1 MLCIR
6 DSSGRGLSHTYLR
19 IFPGDRVGI
28 QFFVLGICHFH
39 ILETIPIQD
48 DIWHRISTEQNY
60 HFPLLCIDLVNK
72 FAGTHEVTSTKK
84 KIKKKEKGKENR
96 QSVDIFGGNRNLL
109 S

>member
-1 MLCIR
+1 M
-6 DSSGRGLSHTYLR
+6 YLR

-48 DIWHRISTEQNY
+48 DIWHRISTEQNH

-84 KIKKKEKGKENR
+84 IKKKEKGKENR
-96 QSVDIFGGNRNLL
+96 RSVDIFGSN
-109 S
+109 

>member
-19 IFPGDRVGI
+19 NFPGDRVGI

-84 KIKKKEKGKENR
+84 KLRKKKKERKID
-96 QSVDIFGGNRNLL
+96 SL
-109 S
+109 